1 MHLVSQFCVN
11 LHARGSRPIQYK
23 IVLSVYKGFVSHWP
37 FFCVLQSDDS
47 LGHLSAEE
55 KACLL
60 FLEETI
66 ESLDTEEDS
75 GLSNDEPEQLPNPG
89 NVATKLAD
97 LSASMKKIN
106 LNSQFI
112 SEHTIDAHLPIEQSM
127 KYFEEIYVVSLMTLF
142 PYRFKDTYH

>member
-1 MHLVSQFCVN
+1 MCQFTC
-11 LHARGSRPIQYK
+11 
-23 IVLSVYKGFVSHWP
+23 KGFQANTIQNCALSLQRFHISL
-37 FFCVLQSDDS
+37 VLQSDDS

-112 SEHTIDAHLPIEQSM
+112 SIDAHLPIEQSM

-142 PYRFKDTYH
+142 PYRFKDTDH

>member
-1 MHLVSQFCVN
+1 MHLFSQFCVN
-11 LHARGSRPIQYK
+11 LHVRGSRQQFPNKKLCSHLQRFHISLEM
-23 IVLSVYKGFVSHWP
+23 LSKRRP
-37 FFCVLQSDDS
+37 FFYVLQSDDS

-75 GLSNDEPEQLPNPG
+75 GLSNDEPDQLPNPG
-89 NVATKLAD
+89 NLVTKLAD

-106 LNSQFI
+106 LSSQFI
-112 SEHTIDAHLPIEQSM
+112 SAHTTDTHLPIEQSM
-127 KYFEEIYVVSLMTLF
+127 KYF
-142 PYRFKDTYH
+142 

>member
-1 MHLVSQFCVN
+1 MQGVQGPNDFPIKNCAHN
-11 LHARGSRPIQYK
+11 LQRFHISLEM
-23 IVLSVYKGFVSHWP
+23 LSKGNP
-37 FFCVLQSDDS
+37 FFYVLQSDDS

-89 NVATKLAD
+89 NLATKLAD
-97 LSASMKKIN
+97 LSATMKKMN

-112 SEHTIDAHLPIEQSM
+112 SAHTMDAHLPIEQSI
-127 KYFEEIYVVSLMTLF
+127 KYF
-142 PYRFKDTYH
+142 